1 MLCIVMCLQKQIDL
15 IVGLRNKNH
24 AIIRGH
30 TLSRCLW
37 YIVLRKHNGLPLSG
51 VKDSGGEGLVWRAD
65 YREVPRLSCHSEQVY
80 IQL

>member
-1 MLCIVMCLQKQIDL
+1 MLCIVMCLQKEIDL
-15 IVGLRNKNH
+15 IMGLRNKNQ
-24 AIIRGH
+24 AIIPGY

-37 YIVLRKHNGLPLSG
+37 YIVLRKHKGFLSG
-51 VKDSGGEGLVWRAD
+51 VKDSGGEGLVCRAD